1 MEQIV
6 VFGILRHLTR
16 SHKIAI
22 AITSMV
28 AIGVSVYI
36 VLYNFFPFDGAFSS
50 QAAINLY
57 NHGTFTL
64 NYRPNSTLQTLL
76 PFQIINGFFFTIFG
90 NTFLAANL
98 ANILFYFLLYGLFVF
113 LSCACKS
120 VLPLMAF
127 TAMSLNYAFFMYG
140 FGGYGE
146 IPALTYGLLGTSI
159 LVFNKGSTRAH
170 VLAGILVASAIA
182 AKWVLFLI
190 LPPVCLTLVLLK
202 PSRRHLL
209 YFLAALLFTFVLA
222 CYVQFA
228 CYEPC
233 ELKQIIQSLIY
244 QNTPHYGGPYH
255 PQKAAS
261 INAYPSR
268 LKEVWDAYSDMSIGA
283 FALVKIGL
291 SVIMVFVA
299 IHMLFRRRAHLEA
312 TEIFFIFLASFLL
325 VYLAWAFAFNSRWH
339 IRRMLNT
346 DVLFFLS
353 IGLLP
358 CIVRFRKIGKF
369 AVFCVLF
376 LFCGF
381 LGPFL
386 LQDLEPSSQGCVMTR
401 ERQMRQGFKLLPD
414 EYNAYGNGFLEAP
427 RWSFL
432 AGRNFK
438 DLFRDSVFYDCIE
451 QGCDNF
457 IFFEGEICFHP
468 AQRDLVYNTFKLHRI
483 FNFHGFRICRI
494 EGFNNDGKVYV
505 EAIDF
510 SDSKAAQSVT
520 RIHRKTRNKMYRP
533 PQFEYNEMAVF
544 LDNKRGLPLLEVE
557 FIAHECHDGKN
568 LRVALLNGQG
578 KYVEDH
584 KVKQGENTFEIA
596 LPPKFRGSKIDVYL
610 LLEKELR
617 NTAHHCAAKNAN
629 RIPLEYKMIRLVAE
643 AGELK

>member
-1 MEQIV
+1 M
-6 VFGILRHLTR
+6 TR

-22 AITSMV
+22 AITSLV
-28 AIGVSVYI
+28 AIGVSTYI

-57 NHGTFTL
+57 KHGTFTL

-76 PFQIINGFFFTIFG
+76 PFQIVNGFFFTIFG
-90 NTFLAANL
+90 NTFSAANL
-98 ANILFYFLLYGLFVF
+98 ANILFYFFLFGLFIF

-120 VLPLMAF
+120 VLPLIAF

-146 IPALTYGLLGTSI
+146 IPALTYGLLGVAC
-159 LVFNKGSTRAH
+159 LVFNQGSTRAY
-170 VLAGILVASAIA
+170 VLAGILVAAAIA
-182 AKWVLFLI
+182 TKWVLFLI

-202 PSRRHLL
+202 PNRRLLL
-209 YFLAALLFTFVLA
+209 YFLAALLFTFMLA
-222 CYVQFA
+222 CYIQFA

-233 ELKQIIQSLIY
+233 ELKQIIQNLIY
-244 QNTPHYGGPYH
+244 QNTPHFGGPYH

-268 LKEVWDAYSDMSIGA
+268 LKEVWDAYSDMSIGV

-291 SVIMVFVA
+291 TVIMAFVA
-299 IHMLFRRRAHLEA
+299 IRMLFRRKAHLET
-312 TEIFFIFLASFLL
+312 TEVFFIFLASFLV

-346 DVLFFLS
+346 DILFYLS

-358 CIVRFRKIGKF
+358 CVVRFRKIINL
-369 AVFCVLF
+369 AVCCLLF

-386 LQDLEPSSQGCVMTR
+386 LQDLVPSSQGCVMTR
-401 ERQMRQGFKLLPD
+401 ERQMRQGLKLLPD

-468 AQRDLVYNTFKLHRI
+468 AQRDLVYNTFDLNRI

-494 EGFNNDGKVYV
+494 QGFNNDGKVYV

-510 SDSKAAQSVT
+510 SRAGAAQSVT
-520 RIHRKTRNKMYRP
+520 RIHGKTRNKMYRP
-533 PQFEYNEMAVF
+533 SQFEYNEMAVF

-557 FIAHECHDGKN
+557 FFADECHDGKN
-568 LRVALLNGQG
+568 LRVAILNGQG
-578 KYVEDH
+578 KYVEDF
-584 KVKQGENTFEIA
+584 KVKKGENTFEIA
-596 LPPKFRGSKIDVYL
+596 LPEEFSRSEIDMYL
-610 LLEKELR
+610 LLEKELK
-617 NTAHHCAAKNAN
+617 NAAHHCTKENAN
-629 RIPLEYKMIRLVAE
+629 RISLEYKMIRLVAE
-643 AGELK
+643 SGELK